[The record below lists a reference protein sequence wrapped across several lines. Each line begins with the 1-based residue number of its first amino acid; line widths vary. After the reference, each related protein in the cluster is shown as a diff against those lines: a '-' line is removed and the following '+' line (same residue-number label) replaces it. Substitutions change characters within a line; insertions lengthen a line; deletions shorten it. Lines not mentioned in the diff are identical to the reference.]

1 MGRARLNWDGVH
13 RRVEELKHKL
23 HRSVKPHD
31 IVKDASSP
39 DSVYH
44 SYFEWDDKKAGPKF
58 RLQQARHL
66 LQHLRV
72 IYHDAEG
79 KRVSVRKYLRV
90 RLSTPADH
98 ELKTGYVPRVQVL
111 KSAHLRVQVVDMAR
125 QMLESF
131 KTRFRQFAEIEATFP
146 HVDAAIMMLSG
157 VKVKAK
163 RKAE

>member
-1 MGRARLNWDGVH
+1 MARAKVNWDGVH

-23 HRSVKPHD
+23 HRAVKPHD
-31 IVKDASSP
+31 IVKDAASP
-39 DSVYH
+39 ESVYH
-44 SYFEWDDKKAGPKF
+44 AYFEWDDKKAGPKF

-98 ELKTGYVPRVQVL
+98 ELKSGYVPRTQVL
-111 KSAHLRVQVVDMAR
+111 KTAHLREQVVETAR

-131 KTRFRQFAEIEATFP
+131 KIRFRMFTEIEAVYP
-146 HVDAAIMMLSG
+146 HIDAAILMLSG
-157 VKVKAK
+157 QKSKK
-163 RKAE
+163 RRKAE